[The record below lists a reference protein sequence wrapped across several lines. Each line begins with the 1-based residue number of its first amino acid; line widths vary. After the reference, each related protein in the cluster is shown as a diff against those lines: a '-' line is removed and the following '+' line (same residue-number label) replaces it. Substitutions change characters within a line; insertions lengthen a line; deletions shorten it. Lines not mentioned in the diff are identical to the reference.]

1 MDWDF
6 NCSNSFQLLEL
17 LLNALYNFRMEKKI
31 LRVQLYTLFILT
43 TINLIYF
50 YYRDNLPDNYYEI
63 TYQNQT
69 INFFTYYFFS
79 LLANFGYWCGIWVTV
94 SFVTFALLHSFVLNK
109 KKDFKNQIVIA
120 ALLPL
125 TLFLCYLL
133 LPETL
138 GEGLYFL
145 VKENLSLLSVIG
157 SILLF
162 GLSFFYLVSEKHF
175 FKSCKYVWKQIV
187 SSYLTVR
194 NADYSSLKSFD
205 PKASF
210 LSFKL
215 KLMEKIGKFE
225 STDAP
230 VLATAK
236 TKVPVKL
243 KITETPNLTESPKIS
258 ETKRS
263 LAVEPLVT
271 AEELI
276 NEDEIEELVSG
287 LEEDDFDDSADDS
300 IELSEEDDL
309 DEDENNDSQIDESD
323 ETEEYEDVESPYALA
338 AAKAPKVEEKF
349 FDVDELISCIVSKNQ
364 TKAYKDPEDQYFERT
379 ARAIEEKLK
388 EFNISAQIINV
399 LKGPV
404 VDTFELELGAG
415 VKVNGVTNRTDDLSL
430 ALMGAPIRVVY
441 PMRGKSTIGIEVPRN
456 PREVIYLDEV
466 LKSPHFNNPSYRLPI
481 AMGKDAYGDPAVID
495 LAATPHLLVAGT
507 TGAGKSVF
515 VNTLLVSLI
524 IKFSPKKLRLIM
536 LDPKQ
541 LELALYSRLPH
552 LIMPVVTNPEIA
564 SAALMWAI
572 EEMERR
578 YTLLKDFGVK
588 NIDGFNKKVKIA
600 GPELTARITKY
611 YPDAETVDFE
621 LPFIVIVVDEFADLM
636 LSKSGKAIEVAISRL
651 AAKARASGI
660 HIVLATQRPSTDII
674 TGVIKANFPTR
685 VSFRVFTNID
695 SRVILDGMGAEKL
708 LGKGDMLFKQGI
720 DILRMHSAYVDEDEI
735 ERLVDKLATL
745 PAQFDIEAMEFIQNN
760 GIIDDDTEGV
770 TQDGEGGPLK
780 DDKYQDAVRCVATHR
795 VASAS
800 FLQRRLGVGY
810 NRAANLIEEMERHGV
825 VGPAQGS
832 KPRKVLVP
840 PPADSMP

>member
-1 MDWDF
+1 
-6 NCSNSFQLLEL
+6 
-17 LLNALYNFRMEKKI
+17 MEKKI

-43 TINLIYF
+43 TLNLIYF
-50 YYRDNLPDNYYEI
+50 YYRENLPDNYYEI
-63 TYQNQT
+63 ALQNQS

-79 LLANFGYWCGIWVTV
+79 LLANFGYWCGIWVTI
-94 SFVTFALLHSFVLNK
+94 SFVAFAVLHSFVLTKN
-109 KKDFKNQIVIA
+109 KDFKNQIVIA

-125 TLFLCYLL
+125 TLFLCYLIF
-133 LPETL
+133 PETL

-145 VKENLSLLSVIG
+145 LKENLSVLTVVSSVF
-157 SILLF
+157 IL
-162 GLSFFYLVSEKHF
+162 GASFFYLVSEKKF
-175 FKSCKYVWKQIV
+175 FKTC
-187 SSYLTVR
+187 SYLKKKIVILF
-194 NADYSSLKSFD
+194 NFIKDADYSALTKFD
-205 PKASF
+205 GKKY
-210 LSFKL
+210 LNDLKL
-215 KLMEKIGKFE
+215 KLSSLLGRFTEKE
-225 STDAP
+225 LAP
-230 VLATAK
+230 LN
-236 TKVPVKL
+236 VPRKM
-243 KITETPNLTESPKIS
+243 KIS
-258 ETKRS
+258 GAGAVSEVKRS
-263 LAVEPLVT
+263 MPLDSDVPSVT
-271 AEELI
+271 EE
-276 NEDEIEELVSG
+276 VSIV
-287 LEEDDFDDSADDS
+287 A
-300 IELSEEDDL
+300 L
-309 DEDENNDSQIDESD
+309 DENSDLSDADADADSDEFDDSQIDDTDEAESD
-323 ETEEYEDVESPYALA
+323 EESEFEEVESPFQSNHSSS
-338 AAKAPKVEEKF
+338 EDKF
-349 FDVDELISCIVSKNQ
+349 FESDELINCITQKNQ
-364 TKAYKDPEDQYFERT
+364 TNQFKDPDDQYFNKI

-415 VKVNGVTNRTDDLSL
+415 VKVTGVTNRTDDLSL
-430 ALMGAPIRVVY
+430 ALMGAPIRMVY
-441 PMRGKSTIGIEVPRN
+441 PMKGKSTIGIEVPRN
-456 PREVIYLDEV
+456 PRDVIYLDEV

-515 VNTLLVSLI
+515 INTLLISLI

-541 LELALYSRLPH
+541 LELALYQRLPH
-552 LIMPVVTNPEIA
+552 LVMPVVTDPQIA
-564 SAALMWAI
+564 SIALMWAI

-588 NIDGFNKKVKIA
+588 NIDGFNKKVKTA
-600 GPELTARITKY
+600 GPELTCKISKY
-611 YPDAETVDFE
+611 YPDSDTLDFE

-636 LSKSGKAIEVAISRL
+636 LSKSGKAIEVAISKL

-685 VSFRVFTNID
+685 VAFRVFTNID

-720 DILRMHSAYVDEDEI
+720 DILRMHSAYVHEDEI
-735 ERLVDKLATL
+735 EALVDKLATL
-745 PAQFDIEAMEFIQNN
+745 PAQFNTDAMEFIQNN
-760 GIIDDDTEGV
+760 GVADDDVEGI
-770 TQDGEGGPLK
+770 TTDGTGGPLK
-780 DDKYQDAVRCVATHR
+780 DEKYNDAVHCVAMHR

-840 PPADSMP
+840 PPNDSMP

>member
-1 MDWDF
+1 
-6 NCSNSFQLLEL
+6 
-17 LLNALYNFRMEKKI
+17 MEKKI
-31 LRVQLYTLFILT
+31 VRAQLYSLFILT
-43 TINLIYF
+43 TLNLVYF
-50 YYRDNLPDNYYEI
+50 YYRDALPDNYYEI
-63 TYQNQT
+63 TYQNQS
-69 INFFTYYFFS
+69 INIFTYYFFS

-94 SFVTFALLHSFVLNK
+94 SFVTFAVLNSVVLNK
-109 KKDFKNQIVIA
+109 KKDSKNQIVIA

-125 TLFLCYLL
+125 TLLICYLL

-145 VKENLSLLSVIG
+145 VKENLSTLSVLG
-157 SILLF
+157 SILVF
-162 GLSFFYLVSEKHF
+162 GSSFFYLVSERMF
-175 FKSCKYVWKQIV
+175 FKTCKSIW
-187 SSYLTVR
+187 R
-194 NADYSSLKSFD
+194 NLYSLGTIIHEADYS
-205 PKASF
+205 
-210 LSFKL
+210 KL
-215 KLMEKIGKFE
+215 KKYDLKVSLVVLKEIVVSLLRKFQTADE
-225 STDAP
+225 VQLVATKAP
-230 VLATAK
+230 A
-236 TKVPVKL
+236 KL
-243 KITETPNLTESPKIS
+243 KITQAPKNLEV
-258 ETKRS
+258 KRS
-263 LAVEPLVT
+263 APVEILKG
-271 AEELI
+271 ENI
-276 NEDEIEELVSG
+276 NDEEIEELVAG
-287 LEEDDFDDSADDS
+287 LEEDEFEDSVDEAA
-300 IELSEEDDL
+300 EENEKLEAIDEL
-309 DEDENNDSQIDESD
+309 DEHEELNDSQIDEVEVS
-323 ETEEYEDVESPYALA
+323 EDDTVEVKRSF
-338 AAKAPKVEEKF
+338 AAKVTKSHKQEDKF
-349 FDVDELISCIVSKNQ
+349 FDADELISCIAPRNQ
-364 TKAYKDPEDQYFERT
+364 IKVFKDPDDNYFEKI

-415 VKVNGVTNRTDDLSL
+415 VKVAGVTNRTDDLSL
-430 ALMGAPIRVVY
+430 ALMGAPIRMVY
-441 PMRGKSTIGIEVPRN
+441 PMRGKSTIGLEVPRN
-456 PREVIYLDEV
+456 PRDVIYLDEV
-466 LKSPHFNNPSYRLPI
+466 LKSPLFNNPSYRLPI

-515 VNTLLVSLI
+515 INTLLVSLI
-524 IKFSPKKLRLIM
+524 IKFPPKKLRLIM

-564 SAALMWAI
+564 SVALLWAI
-572 EEMERR
+572 DEMERR
-578 YTLLKDFGVK
+578 YTLLKDYGVK
-588 NIDGFNKKVKIA
+588 NIDGFNKKVKTV
-600 GPELTARITKY
+600 GPELIAKINKY
-611 YPDAETVDFE
+611 YPDAEVVDFE
-621 LPFIVIVVDEFADLM
+621 LPFIVVVVDEFADLM
-636 LSKSGKAIEVAISRL
+636 LSKSGKAIETSISRL

-720 DILRMHSAYVDEDEI
+720 DIIRMHSAYVDEDEI

-745 PAQFDIEAMEFIQNN
+745 PAQFDTEAMEFIQNN
-760 GIIDDDTEGV
+760 GIIDEDTDGV

-780 DDKYQDAVRCVATHR
+780 DEKYQDAVRCVATHR

>member
-1 MDWDF
+1 
-6 NCSNSFQLLEL
+6 
-17 LLNALYNFRMEKKI
+17 MEKKI

-43 TINLIYF
+43 TLNLIYF
-50 YYRDNLPDNYYEI
+50 NYRDNLPDNYYEI
-63 TYQNQT
+63 ALQNPS
-69 INFFTYYFFS
+69 INFFTYYFFT
-79 LLANFGYWCGIWVTV
+79 LLANFGYWCGIWITI
-94 SFVTFALLHSFVLNK
+94 SFVAFAALHSFVLTKN
-109 KKDFKNQIVIA
+109 KDFKNQVVIA

-125 TLFLCYLL
+125 TLFLCYLIF
-133 LPETL
+133 PETL

-145 VKENLSLLSVIG
+145 LKENLSFLTIIS
-157 SILLF
+157 SIFIL
-162 GLSFFYLVSEKHF
+162 GASFFYLVSEKKF
-175 FKSCKYVWKQIV
+175 FKTCSFIRSQMARFLKFVK
-187 SSYLTVR
+187 
-194 NADYSSLKSFD
+194 NADYSYLKNFDAKKSLYDFNQK
-205 PKASF
+205 
-210 LSFKL
+210 LSLLINRFKNKEL
-215 KLMEKIGKFE
+215 
-225 STDAP
+225 
-230 VLATAK
+230 
-236 TKVPVKL
+236 VPFNVSKKM
-243 KITETPNLTESPKIS
+243 KITGSDKTAEV
-258 ETKRS
+258 KRS
-263 LAVEPLVT
+263 WPADSNVT
-271 AEELI
+271 AEAEEI
-276 NEDEIEELVSG
+276 VDTEIEAISESPVSDGEIEE
-287 LEEDDFDDSADDS
+287 FD
-300 IELSEEDDL
+300 
-309 DEDENNDSQIDESD
+309 DSQIDDTIDEEDESD
-323 ETEEYEDVESPYALA
+323 EESEFEDVESPFQSHHASS
-338 AAKAPKVEEKF
+338 EDKF
-349 FDVDELISCIVSKNQ
+349 FESDELINCITQKNQ
-364 TKAYKDPEDQYFERT
+364 TNQFKDPDDQYFNKI
-379 ARAIEEKLK
+379 ARAIEDKLK

-415 VKVNGVTNRTDDLSL
+415 VKVTGVTNRTDDLSL
-430 ALMGAPIRVVY
+430 ALMGAPIRMVY
-441 PMRGKSTIGIEVPRN
+441 PMKGKSTIGIEVPRN
-456 PREVIYLDEV
+456 PRDVIYLDEV

-515 VNTLLVSLI
+515 INTLLISLI

-541 LELALYSRLPH
+541 LELALYQRLPH
-552 LIMPVVTNPEIA
+552 LVMPVVTDPQIA
-564 SAALMWAI
+564 SIALMWAI

-588 NIDGFNKKVKIA
+588 NIDGFNKKVKTA
-600 GPELTARITKY
+600 GPELTCKISKY
-611 YPDAETVDFE
+611 YPDSDTLDFE

-636 LSKSGKAIEVAISRL
+636 LSKSGKAIEVAISKL

-685 VSFRVFTNID
+685 VAFRVFTNID

-720 DILRMHSAYVDEDEI
+720 DILRMHSAYVHEDEI
-735 ERLVDKLATL
+735 EALVDKLATL
-745 PAQFDIEAMEFIQNN
+745 PAQFNTDAMEFIQNN
-760 GIIDDDTEGV
+760 GVADEDVEGI
-770 TQDGEGGPLK
+770 TTDGTGGPLK
-780 DDKYQDAVRCVATHR
+780 DEKYNDAVHCVAMHR

-840 PPADSMP
+840 PPNDSMP

>member
-1 MDWDF
+1 MIR
-6 NCSNSFQLLEL
+6 E
-17 LLNALYNFRMEKKI
+17 
-31 LRVQLYTLFILT
+31 
-43 TINLIYF
+43 
-50 YYRDNLPDNYYEI
+50 
-63 TYQNQT
+63 
-69 INFFTYYFFS
+69 
-79 LLANFGYWCGIWVTV
+79 
-94 SFVTFALLHSFVLNK
+94 
-109 KKDFKNQIVIA
+109 
-120 ALLPL
+120 
-125 TLFLCYLL
+125 
-133 LPETL
+133 
-138 GEGLYFL
+138 
-145 VKENLSLLSVIG
+145 
-157 SILLF
+157 
-162 GLSFFYLVSEKHF
+162 
-175 FKSCKYVWKQIV
+175 
-187 SSYLTVR
+187 
-194 NADYSSLKSFD
+194 ADYSAIKNFDAKAYLETLKVKGMVLVNRLRNFE
-205 PKASF
+205 PAVATTG
-210 LSFKL
+210 FKTP
-215 KLMEKIGKFE
+215 
-225 STDAP
+225 S
-230 VLATAK
+230 
-236 TKVPVKL
+236 KL
-243 KITETPNLTESPKIS
+243 KITEAGKVTEVNRALPV
-258 ETKRS
+258 EA
-263 LAVEPLVT
+263 LEVEPFS
-271 AEELI
+271 
-276 NEDEIEELVSG
+276 EIEEVG
-287 LEEDDFDDSADDS
+287 EEVDEETEEDEE
-300 IELSEEDDL
+300 IEMS
-309 DEDENNDSQIDESD
+309 EDEEINDSQIDESYEELED
-323 ETEEYEDVESPYALA
+323 EEEEFEEVASPFVQ
-338 AAKAPKVEEKF
+338 KAPKVEDKF
-349 FDVDELISCIVSKNQ
+349 FDSEELISCIAPKNQ
-364 TKAYKDPEDQYFERT
+364 TKVFKDPEDQYFEKT

-388 EFNISAQIINV
+388 EFNISAQIVNV

-415 VKVNGVTNRTDDLSL
+415 VKVAGVINRTDDLSL
-430 ALMGAPIRVVY
+430 ALMGAPIRMVY
-441 PMRGKSTIGIEVPRN
+441 PMKGKSTIGLEVPRN

-466 LKSPHFNNPSYRLPI
+466 LKSPLFNNPSYRLPI

-515 VNTLLVSLI
+515 INTLLVSLI

-564 SAALMWAI
+564 SVALMWAI

-600 GPELTARITKY
+600 GPELTSKINKY
-611 YPDAETVDFE
+611 YPDAETDFE
-621 LPFIVIVVDEFADLM
+621 LPFIVVVVDEFADLM
-636 LSKSGKAIEVAISRL
+636 LSKSGKAIETSISRL

-745 PAQFDIEAMEFIQNN
+745 PAQFDTEAMEFIQNN
-760 GIIDDDTEGV
+760 GVPDTDTDGV
-770 TQDGEGGPLK
+770 TTDGEGSLK
-780 DDKYQDAVRCVATHR
+780 DDKYDDAVRCVATHR

>member
-1 MDWDF
+1 
-6 NCSNSFQLLEL
+6 
-17 LLNALYNFRMEKKI
+17 MEKKI
-31 LRVQLYTLFILT
+31 LRAQLYTLFILT
-43 TINLIYF
+43 TLNLVYF

-63 TYQNQT
+63 TYHNHS

-94 SFVTFALLHSFVLNK
+94 SFVTFAILNSFVLNK

-125 TLFLCYLL
+125 TLFLCYLI

-138 GEGLYFL
+138 GEGLFFL
-145 VKENLSLLSVIG
+145 LKENLSLLTILFSVV
-157 SILLF
+157 LF
-162 GLSFFYLVSEKHF
+162 GTSFFYLVSEKQF
-175 FKSCKYVWKQIV
+175 FKTCKYIGKQLLAFSNMIKE
-187 SSYLTVR
+187 
-194 NADYSSLKSFD
+194 ADYSAIKNFEYQKILSNLKF
-205 PKASF
+205 KAQDLITKLQKNPAAITASPTK
-210 LSFKL
+210 FK
-215 KLMEKIGKFE
+215 I
-225 STDAP
+225 
-230 VLATAK
+230 
-236 TKVPVKL
+236 
-243 KITETPNLTESPKIS
+243 TESPKIS
-258 ETKRS
+258 EIKRPT
-263 LAVEPLVT
+263 VPVVQPI
-271 AEELI
+271 AEELQ
-276 NEDEIEELVSG
+276 EDLEDDQEVEIDAEFEEEEDSEDDIEEFNDSLD
-287 LEEDDFDDSADDS
+287 EEVDEETD
-300 IELSEEDDL
+300 SEEFEEVDSPFETKVKKKA
-309 DEDENNDSQIDESD
+309 ED
-323 ETEEYEDVESPYALA
+323 
-338 AAKAPKVEEKF
+338 KF
-349 FDVDELISCIVSKNQ
+349 FESEELISCIAPKNQ
-364 TKAYKDPEDQYFERT
+364 TNQFKDPEDQYFERI

-415 VKVNGVTNRTDDLSL
+415 VKVAGVTNRTDDLSL
-430 ALMGAPIRVVY
+430 ALMGAPIRMVY
-441 PMRGKSTIGIEVPRN
+441 PMKGKSTIGIEVPRN
-456 PREVIYLDEV
+456 PRDVIYLDEV
-466 LKSPHFNNPSYRLPI
+466 LKSPLFQNPSYKLPI
-481 AMGKDAYGDPAVID
+481 AMGKDAYGDAAVID
-495 LAATPHLLVAGT
+495 LASTPHLLVAGT

-515 VNTLLVSLI
+515 INTLLVSLI

-541 LELALYSRLPH
+541 LELALYQRLPH
-552 LIMPVVTNPEIA
+552 LIMPVVTDAQIA
-564 SAALMWAI
+564 SVALMWAI

-588 NIDGFNKKVKIA
+588 NIEGFNKKVKNV
-600 GPELTARITKY
+600 GTDLTCKITKY
-611 YPDAETVDFE
+611 YPDADSQDFE

-636 LSKSGKAIEVAISRL
+636 LSKSGKAIETSISRL

-720 DILRMHSAYVDEDEI
+720 DILRMHSAYVNEDEI
-735 ERLVDKLATL
+735 EALVDKLATL
-745 PAQFDIEAMEFIQNN
+745 PAQYDTDAMEFIQNN
-760 GIIDDDTEGV
+760 GVTDTDVEGI
-770 TQDGEGGPLK
+770 TTDGEGGGLK
-780 DDKYQDAVRCVATHR
+780 DEKYNDAVHCVATHR

-840 PPADSMP
+840 PPSDSTP

>member
-1 MDWDF
+1 
-6 NCSNSFQLLEL
+6 
-17 LLNALYNFRMEKKI
+17 MEKKI

-43 TINLIYF
+43 TLNLIYF
-50 YYRDNLPDNYYEI
+50 NYRDNLPDNYYEI
-63 TYQNQT
+63 ALQNQS
-69 INFFTYYFFS
+69 INFFTYYFFT
-79 LLANFGYWCGIWVTV
+79 LLANFGYWCGIWITI
-94 SFVTFALLHSFVLNK
+94 SFVTFAVLHSFVFTKN
-109 KKDFKNQIVIA
+109 KDFKNQVVIA

-125 TLFLCYLL
+125 TLFLCYLIF
-133 LPETL
+133 PETL

-145 VKENLSLLSVIG
+145 LKENLSFLTIIS
-157 SILLF
+157 SIFIL
-162 GLSFFYLVSEKHF
+162 GASFFYLVSEKRF
-175 FKSCKYVWKQIV
+175 FKTCRFIQTKAVTFLNFVK
-187 SSYLTVR
+187 
-194 NADYSSLKSFD
+194 NADYSSLKNFHAKKYFHD
-205 PKASF
+205 FNQK
-210 LSFKL
+210 LSL
-215 KLMEKIGKFE
+215 LITRYTGKE
-225 STDAP
+225 
-230 VLATAK
+230 L
-236 TKVPVKL
+236 VPVNVSRKM
-243 KITETPNLTESPKIS
+243 KITESNKVLEV
-258 ETKRS
+258 KRS
-263 LAVEPLVT
+263 LPVDSNVSV
-271 AEELI
+271 
-276 NEDEIEELVSG
+276 EIEEIANTEIEAITELHVSDV
-287 LEEDDFDDSADDS
+287 EIKYFD
-300 IELSEEDDL
+300 
-309 DEDENNDSQIDESD
+309 DSQIDDTEDDEDESD
-323 ETEEYEDVESPYALA
+323 EESEFEEVESPFQSHN
-338 AAKAPKVEEKF
+338 VSSEDKF
-349 FDVDELISCIVSKNQ
+349 FESDELINCITQKNQ
-364 TKAYKDPEDQYFERT
+364 TNQFKDPDDQYFNKI
-379 ARAIEEKLK
+379 ARAIEDKLK

-415 VKVNGVTNRTDDLSL
+415 VKVTGVTNRTDDLSL
-430 ALMGAPIRVVY
+430 ALMGAPIRMVY
-441 PMRGKSTIGIEVPRN
+441 PMKGKSTIGIEVPRN
-456 PREVIYLDEV
+456 PRDVIYLDEV

-515 VNTLLVSLI
+515 INTLLISLI

-541 LELALYSRLPH
+541 LELALYQRLPH
-552 LIMPVVTNPEIA
+552 LVMPVVTDPQIA
-564 SAALMWAI
+564 SIALMWAI

-588 NIDGFNKKVKIA
+588 NIDGFNKKVKTS
-600 GPELTARITKY
+600 GPELTCKISKY
-611 YPDAETVDFE
+611 YPDSDTLDFE

-636 LSKSGKAIEVAISRL
+636 LSKSGKAIEVAISKL

-685 VSFRVFTNID
+685 VAFRVFTNID

-720 DILRMHSAYVDEDEI
+720 DILRMHSAYVHEDEI
-735 ERLVDKLATL
+735 EALVDKLATL
-745 PAQFDIEAMEFIQNN
+745 PAQFNTDAMEFIQNN
-760 GIIDDDTEGV
+760 GVADDDVEGI
-770 TQDGEGGPLK
+770 TTDGTGGPLK
-780 DDKYQDAVRCVATHR
+780 DEKYNDAVHCVAMHR

-840 PPADSMP
+840 PPNDSMP